1 MSILIALV
9 LVLIVAA
16 PGLASAAEPTPSP
29 SSRGPVQTPA
39 EEEYGKGIRAK
50 RAKEWS
56 VAAASFKK
64 ATELKPDYPE
74 AWNELGYALRNVGN
88 YPDSV
93 KAYDEALRLKPR
105 FPEALEYLGEAYV
118 KMGKLE
124 EARKVLER
132 LKPLDR
138 KLAQELADEIA
149 KAK

>member
-1 MSILIALV
+1 MTTLLALA
-9 LVLIVAA
+9 LALMVAA
-16 PGLASAAEPTPSP
+16 PAAALAESAPTP

-39 EEEYGKGIRAK
+39 EEEYGKGVRAK

-56 VAAASFKK
+56 VAVASFKK
-64 ATELKPDYPE
+64 ATELKPDFPE
-74 AWNELGYALRNVGN
+74 AWNELGYALRHVGN

-118 KMGKLE
+118 KMGQVE

-138 KLAQELADEIA
+138 KRAQELADEIA

>member
-1 MSILIALV
+1 MTTLIALA
-9 LVLIVAA
+9 LALIVAA
-16 PGLASAAEPTPSP
+16 PAVARAESSPTP

-39 EEEYGKGIRAK
+39 EEEYGKGVRAK

-56 VAAASFKK
+56 VAVASFTR
-64 ATELKPDYPE
+64 AIELKPDFPE
-74 AWNELGYALRNVGN
+74 AWNELGYALRNVGK

-118 KMGKLE
+118 KMGQVE

-138 KLAQELADEIA
+138 KRAQELADEIA

>member
-1 MSILIALV
+1 MTTFLALA
-9 LVLIVAA
+9 LALMVAA
-16 PGLASAAEPTPSP
+16 PAAALAESAPTP

-39 EEEYGKGIRAK
+39 EEEYGKGVRAK

-56 VAAASFKK
+56 VAVASFKK
-64 ATELKPDYPE
+64 ATELKPDFPE
-74 AWNELGYALRNVGN
+74 AWNELGYAFRNVGN

-118 KMGKLE
+118 KMGQVE

-138 KLAQELADEIA
+138 KRAQELADEIA

>member
-1 MSILIALV
+1 MTTLIALA
-9 LVLIVAA
+9 LALIVAA
-16 PGLASAAEPTPSP
+16 PAVARAESSPTP

-39 EEEYGKGIRAK
+39 EEEYGKGVRAK

-56 VAAASFKK
+56 VAVASFTR
-64 ATELKPDYPE
+64 ATELKPDFPE
-74 AWNELGYALRNVGN
+74 AWNELGYALRNVGK

-118 KMGKLE
+118 KMGQVE

-138 KLAQELADEIA
+138 KRAQELADEIA

>member
-1 MSILIALV
+1 MTTLIALA
-9 LVLIVAA
+9 LALIVAA
-16 PGLASAAEPTPSP
+16 PAVARAESSPTP

-39 EEEYGKGIRAK
+39 EEEYGKGVRAK

-56 VAAASFKK
+56 VAVASFRK
-64 ATELKPDYPE
+64 ATELKPDFPE
-74 AWNELGYALRNVGN
+74 AWNELGYALRNVGS

-118 KMGKLE
+118 KMGQVE
-124 EARKVLER
+124 DARKVLER

-138 KLAQELADEIA
+138 KRAQELADEIA

>member
-1 MSILIALV
+1 M
-9 LVLIVAA
+9 
-16 PGLASAAEPTPSP
+16 
-29 SSRGPVQTPA
+29 QTPA
-39 EEEYGKGIRAK
+39 EEEYGKGVRAK

-56 VAAASFKK
+56 VAVASFKK
-64 ATELKPDYPE
+64 ATELKPDFPE
-74 AWNELGYALRNVGN
+74 AWNELGYALRNVGS

-118 KMGKLE
+118 KMGQVE

-132 LKPLDR
+132 LKPMDR
-138 KLAQELADEIA
+138 KRAQELADEIA

>member
-1 MSILIALV
+1 MTTFLALA
-9 LVLIVAA
+9 LALMVAA
-16 PGLASAAEPTPSP
+16 PGAALAESAPTP

-39 EEEYGKGIRAK
+39 EEEYGKGVRAK

-56 VAAASFKK
+56 VAVASFTK
-64 ATELKPDYPE
+64 ATELKPDFPE

-118 KMGKLE
+118 KMGQVE

-138 KLAQELADEIA
+138 KRAKELADEIA

>member
-1 MSILIALV
+1 MTTFLALA
-9 LVLIVAA
+9 LALMVAA
-16 PGLASAAEPTPSP
+16 PAAALAESAPTP

-39 EEEYGKGIRAK
+39 EEEYGKGVRAK

-56 VAAASFKK
+56 VAVASFKK
-64 ATELKPDYPE
+64 ATELKPDFPE

-118 KMGKLE
+118 KMGQVE

-138 KLAQELADEIA
+138 KRAQELADEIA

>member
-1 MSILIALV
+1 MTTLIALA
-9 LVLIVAA
+9 LALIVAA
-16 PGLASAAEPTPSP
+16 PAVVRAESSPTP

-39 EEEYGKGIRAK
+39 EEEYGKGVRAK

-56 VAAASFKK
+56 VAVASFKK
-64 ATELKPDYPE
+64 ATELKPDFPE
-74 AWNELGYALRNVGN
+74 AWNELGYALRNVGS

-118 KMGKLE
+118 KMGQVE

-132 LKPLDR
+132 LKPMDR
-138 KLAQELADEIA
+138 KRAQELADEIA

>member
-1 MSILIALV
+1 MTTLIALALA
-9 LVLIVAA
+9 LVLAA
-16 PGLASAAEPTPSP
+16 PTAALAESTPYP
-29 SSRGPVQTPA
+29 SNRGPVQTPA
-39 EEEYGKGIRAK
+39 EEEYGKGVRAK
-50 RAKEWS
+50 KAKEWS
-56 VAAASFKK
+56 VAVASFKK

-118 KMGKLE
+118 KMGQVE

-132 LKPLDR
+132 LRPMDKKR
-138 KLAQELADEIA
+138 AQELADEIA

>member
-1 MSILIALV
+1 MTTLLALA
-9 LVLIVAA
+9 LALMVAA
-16 PGLASAAEPTPSP
+16 PAAVLAESAPTP

-39 EEEYGKGIRAK
+39 EEEYGKGVRAK

-56 VAAASFKK
+56 VAVASFKK
-64 ATELKPDYPE
+64 ATELKPDFPE

-118 KMGKLE
+118 KMGQVE

-138 KLAQELADEIA
+138 KRAQELADEIA

>member
-1 MSILIALV
+1 MTTLLALA
-9 LVLIVAA
+9 LALMVAA
-16 PGLASAAEPTPSP
+16 PVAALAESAPTP

-39 EEEYGKGIRAK
+39 EEEYGKGVRAK

-56 VAAASFKK
+56 VAVASFKK
-64 ATELKPDYPE
+64 ATELKPDFPE
-74 AWNELGYALRNVGN
+74 AWNELGYALRHVGN

-118 KMGKLE
+118 KMGQVE

-138 KLAQELADEIA
+138 KRAQELADEIA

>member
-1 MSILIALV
+1 MTTLLALA
-9 LVLIVAA
+9 LALMVAA
-16 PGLASAAEPTPSP
+16 PAAALAESAPTPS
-29 SSRGPVQTPA
+29 SRDPVQTPA
-39 EEEYGKGIRAK
+39 EEEYGKGVRAK

-56 VAAASFKK
+56 VAVASFKK
-64 ATELKPDYPE
+64 ATELKPDFPE

-118 KMGKLE
+118 NMGQVE

-132 LKPLDR
+132 LRPMDR
-138 KLAQELADEIA
+138 KRAQELADEIA